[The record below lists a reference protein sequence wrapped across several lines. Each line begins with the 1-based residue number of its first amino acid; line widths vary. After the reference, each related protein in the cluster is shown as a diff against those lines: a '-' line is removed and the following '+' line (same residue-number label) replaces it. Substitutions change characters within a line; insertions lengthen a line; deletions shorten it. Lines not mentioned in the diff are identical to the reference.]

1 MANEVLTEIKA
12 AEEKARETR
21 RVAAQAA
28 KDALKLAEQ
37 ENSEI
42 KDKELTAARKA
53 ALQQVDAAEQAAR
66 QELDAQQQQRMQQCE
81 GLKTQAEKNLSKAAE
96 VCLERILK

>member
-1 MANEVLTEIKA
+1 MAMEVLTEIKA

-21 RVAAQAA
+21 RVAAAAA
-28 KDALKLAEQ
+28 KEAIKLAEQ

-42 KDKELTAARKA
+42 KDKELTEARRKSIVLVDDAQNAAK
-53 ALQQVDAAEQAAR
+53 
-66 QELDAQQQQRMQQCE
+66 QELDAMQEERMKECE
-81 GLKTQAEKNLSKAAE
+81 NLKATAQKNLSRAAD